1 MSLIIKNLTVVADS
15 KEVVKSFSLTIKRGE
30 IHALMG
36 PNGSGK
42 TSLCSAIL
50 GHPSYR
56 VTNGDILLNGK
67 SILALRTEE
76 RARLGIFLSFQEPPE
91 IRGVPMSSFLRTVA
105 KTHAKEKA
113 QGTMKRIAE
122 YAEAIGFGER
132 FLDRSVNEGF
142 SGGEKKK
149 SELLQFAAVN
159 PGIALFDE
167 IDAGVDVDSLNA
179 MARILKKAAS
189 QGTGMLIISHSAR
202 IFKYCAPDF
211 VHIIN
216 HGTRVTSGKK
226 ALLKKVEKEG
236 YRKTV

>member
-1 MSLIIKNLTVVADS
+1 MSLVIKNITVVADG
-15 KEVVKSFSLTIKRGE
+15 KEVVKNFSLTIKKGE
-30 IHALMG
+30 IHALIG

-56 VTNGDILLNGK
+56 VTKGDIIFSGK
-67 SILALRTEE
+67 SILGLRTEA

-113 QGTMKRIAE
+113 QGTMKHISEHA
-122 YAEAIGFGER
+122 AKFGLGEL
-132 FLDRSVNEGF
+132 FLDRSLNEGF

-149 SELLQFAAVN
+149 SEMLQLIASQ
-159 PGIALFDE
+159 PRIALLDE
-167 IDAGVDVDSLNA
+167 IDAGVDVDALKT
-179 MARILKKAAS
+179 MARILKKAVS

-202 IFKYCAPDF
+202 IFNYCAPDF
-211 VHIIN
+211 VHIIE
-216 HGTRVTSGKK
+216 HGTRTASGGK
-226 ALLKKVEKEG
+226 ALVKKVEKEG
-236 YRKTV
+236 YRKKA

>member
-1 MSLIIKNLTVVADS
+1 MPLVIKNLTVVAGG
-15 KEVVKSFSLTIKRGE
+15 KEVVKDFSLTIKKGE

-67 SILALRTEE
+67 SILGLRTEE
-76 RARLGIFLSFQEPPE
+76 RARHGIFLSFQEPPE

-105 KTHAKEKA
+105 KTHAKENA
-113 QGTMKRIAE
+113 QDTMKHIEE
-122 YAEAIGFGER
+122 YAEKIGLGKH

-149 SELLQFAAVN
+149 SELLQFAAAH
-159 PGIALFDE
+159 PSLALFDE
-167 IDAGVDVDSLNA
+167 VDAGVDVDSLRA

-189 QGTGMLIISHSAR
+189 RGTGMLIISHSAR
-202 IFKYCAPDF
+202 IFTYCVPDF
-211 VHIIN
+211 AHIIE
-216 HGTRVTSGKK
+216 HGTRTASGGK
-226 ALLKKVEKEG
+226 ALIKKVEKEG
-236 YRKTV
+236 YRKKA

>member
-1 MSLIIKNLTVVADS
+1 MPLIIKNITVVADG
-15 KEVVKSFSLTIKRGE
+15 KEVVKNFSLKIKKGE

-36 PNGSGK
+36 PHGSGK

-56 VTNGDILLNGK
+56 VTKGDIFLHGK
-67 SILALRTEE
+67 SILTLRTEE

-105 KTHAKEKA
+105 KIHAKEKVRD
-113 QGTMKRIAE
+113 TMKRIAKH
-122 YAEAIGFGER
+122 AEKIGLGKH

-149 SELLQFAAVN
+149 SEMLQFAAAS
-159 PGIALFDE
+159 PSIALLDE
-167 IDAGVDVDSLNA
+167 IDAGVDVDSLDT
-179 MARILKKAAS
+179 MARMLKKAAS

-202 IFKYCAPDF
+202 IFKRCSPDF
-211 VHIIN
+211 VHIIE
-216 HGTRVTSGKK
+216 HGMHTASGGRVLIKK
-226 ALLKKVEKEG
+226 IEKEG
-236 YRKTV
+236 YRKKA

>member
-1 MSLIIKNLTVVADS
+1 MPLIIKNLTVVAGG
-15 KEVVKSFSLTIKRGE
+15 KEVVKNFSLTIKKGE

-56 VTNGDILLNGK
+56 VTRGDILLNGK
-67 SILALRTEE
+67 SILGLRTEE
-76 RARLGIFLSFQEPPE
+76 RARRGIFLSFQEPPE

-105 KTHAKEKA
+105 KTHAKENA
-113 QGTMKRIAE
+113 QDTMKRIEERAE
-122 YAEAIGFGER
+122 KIGLGEH

-149 SELLQFAAVN
+149 SELLQFAAAN
-159 PGIALFDE
+159 PTIALFDE
-167 IDAGVDVDSLNA
+167 IDAGVDVDSLHA

-202 IFKYCAPDF
+202 IFTYCAPDF
-211 VHIIN
+211 VHIIE
-216 HGTRVTSGKK
+216 HGARTASGGK
-226 ALLKKVEKEG
+226 ALIKKVEKKG
-236 YRKTV
+236 YKKAV